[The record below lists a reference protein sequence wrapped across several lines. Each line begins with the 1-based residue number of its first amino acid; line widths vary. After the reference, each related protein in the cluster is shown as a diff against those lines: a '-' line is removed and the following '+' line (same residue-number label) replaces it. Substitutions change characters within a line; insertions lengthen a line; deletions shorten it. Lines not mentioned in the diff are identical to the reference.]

1 MAMPR
6 LRLRRRQT
14 VILAV
19 GVVVVIGAA
28 AYLVSGLFGSTT
40 TTTFTVAKTY
50 RSYDNG
56 AKGSDGLPAFMV
68 RTTTG
73 RTYLVPSVSTW
84 AVLKPGVRYECRV
97 YEYRYGGE
105 IRSCDLNTR

>member
-6 LRLRRRQT
+6 LHLRRKQK

-19 GVVVVIGAA
+19 GAVVVIGAA

-40 TTTFTVAKTY
+40 TREFTVAKTY

-56 AKGSDGLPAFMV
+56 AKGSDRLPAFMV
-68 RTTTG
+68 RTANG
-73 RTYLVPSVSTW
+73 QTYLVPSVSTW
-84 AVLKPGVRYECRV
+84 AMLKPGVRYECRV
-97 YEYRYGGE
+97 YEYRYGRE
-105 IRSCDLNTR
+105 IRSCEPYTR